1 MVRQYGNAD
10 CTAEIR
16 TSLKQ
21 CCRLPLHLPVSCTLL
36 MIRTVEYVLRGPT
49 PYKKVHLYVEL
60 HLFPQPQRQTPQILH
75 ENHEIIHTNLCS
87 NIG

>member
-1 MVRQYGNAD
+1 
-10 CTAEIR
+10 
-16 TSLKQ
+16 
-21 CCRLPLHLPVSCTLL
+21 